1 MRSMPMIVL
10 GLVFAIGGLLLAWLT
25 FRQPKPP
32 PSAAPVKKSELRAQE
47 AERKD
52 AIKLRIGAAILVA
65 FGVLLMIIA

>member
-10 GLVFAIGGLLLAWLT
+10 GLVFAAGGLLLAWLT
-25 FRQPKPP
+25 FRQPKQPP
-32 PSAAPVKKSELRAQE
+32 TKAPVKKSELREQE

-65 FGVLLMIIA
+65 FGILLMIIA